1 MDIYLLNS
9 GFEIIRIIDD
19 FTSLIWHRRYH
30 EPGGFELHCVHELFH
45 ELAGAAYVYRPD
57 RTEIGMIESYSL
69 STPTC
74 SAKGRFMECLAED
87 KIIFPTKK
95 YSGKTQEFIARDL
108 VASFLPNIQLVTANN
123 PKIGSAVTTQVTGKN
138 LMEYLYEQLAAVEA
152 SFSLT
157 CDLATKELAFR
168 VWKGADRTASA
179 IFSQEWDNLKSFS
192 YQYSGKDI
200 KNYALVAGAGEGAT
214 RKTAEV
220 DNSQGGRRREIFID
234 ARDIQ
239 QEENESNSDYTERLR
254 QRGREKLAQYGA
266 VENCECEADTQSSL
280 TYREDFDLGDTCT
293 IKDDIHGIICQKRI
307 TECEE
312 VYENGSFSLSLQFGS
327 GFLLLPQYLERKLT

>member
-1 MDIYLLNS
+1 MDIYLLNDS
-9 GFEIIRIIDD
+9 FEIIRIIDD
-19 FTSLIWHRRYH
+19 FSSLIWHRRYY
-30 EPGGFELHCVHELFH
+30 EPGNFELHCVHTLFPDV
-45 ELAGAAYVYRPD
+45 AGAWYIYRPD
-57 RTEIGMIESYSL
+57 RQEIGVIESYSL

-74 SAKGRFMECLAED
+74 SAKGRFLECLAED

-108 VASFLPNIQLVTANN
+108 VASFLPNIRLATAND
-123 PKIGSAVTTQVTGKN
+123 PQIGSAITAQVTGKN

-152 SFSLT
+152 SFSLN
-157 CDLATKELAFR
+157 CNLATKAVTFR
-168 VWKGADRTASA
+168 VWQGADRTASA

-192 YQYSGKDI
+192 YQYAGKDI
-200 KNYALVAGAGEGAT
+200 KNYALVAGAGEGAA
-214 RKTAEV
+214 RKNAEV
-220 DNSQGGRRREIFID
+220 DNSQGVRRREIFVD
-234 ARDIQ
+234 ARDMQ
-239 QEENESNSDYTERLR
+239 QDENESDSDYTERLR

-280 TYREDFDLGDTCT
+280 TYREDFDLGDVCT
-293 IKDDIHGIICQKRI
+293 IKDDTHRIICQQRI